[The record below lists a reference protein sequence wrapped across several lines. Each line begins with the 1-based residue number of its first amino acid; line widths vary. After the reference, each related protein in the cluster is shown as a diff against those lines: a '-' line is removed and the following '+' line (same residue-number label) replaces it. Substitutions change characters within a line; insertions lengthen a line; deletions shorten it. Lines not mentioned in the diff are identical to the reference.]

1 MMSTFL
7 TALLPLLGVTI
18 GATLQYW
25 FSRSTEATKQLQ
37 ALRNQAYVDY
47 LRAVAQS
54 AHSTSPDDLTQA
66 RLLAAEAKAR
76 IVVYGAAAVVEA
88 LARFEETGARLKN
101 SESFKSFLV
110 LAKAM
115 RGDSEGTEL
124 RAIELVLFGPRKE
137 ERQASARVLPP
148 SAPSSVAIV
157 PGPKDTLLPPEA
169 DGPSTHK
176 DSRAQ

>member
-66 RLLAAEAKAR
+66 RLL
-76 IVVYGAAAVVEA
+76 G
-88 LARFEETGARLKN
+88 G
-101 SESFKSFLV
+101 
-110 LAKAM
+110 
-115 RGDSEGTEL
+115 
-124 RAIELVLFGPRKE
+124 
-137 ERQASARVLPP
+137 
-148 SAPSSVAIV
+148 
-157 PGPKDTLLPPEA
+157 
-169 DGPSTHK
+169 
-176 DSRAQ
+176 